1 MGHYPSGT
9 SMNVLFHFL
18 QDIRDDQISTEFDYY
33 KKVGDAKH
41 SPNQI
46 KETINLHPIR
56 DLGVPISMFVGTRD
70 ILATISDSRR
80 IWDLIGPDTGHIYNE
95 LEADHLSLLIGKDMT
110 YFTDTVMSI
119 LADH

>member
-1 MGHYPSGT
+1 MLAQKPFAHYTISLICNNLLYVCNVVVELLATDKVGLEDEEAFKVFLGHYPSGT

-70 ILATISDSRR
+70 ILAT
-80 IWDLIGPDTGHIYNE
+80 T
-95 LEADHLSLLIGKDMT
+95 
-110 YFTDTVMSI
+110 
-119 LADH
+119 